1 MYSFELQQPGNMKD
15 AVALLGKGGARPL
28 AGGQSLVAA
37 MKLRLA
43 QPEKLVDLSQVQ
55 ELRGIRR
62 EGDRI
67 VIGALARHAQVAAS
81 QEVQQAI
88 PALAWL
94 AGEIG
99 DAQVRNMGTLG
110 GSLANNDPAACYPA
124 AILALSAVV
133 ETDRRQIPAEDFI
146 VGAFETALAEGE
158 LITAVH
164 FPIPDRAAY
173 IKFSNSASR
182 FALVGVFLAKRG
194 DEVRVAVTGAGPH
207 AFRAQPLEDALRKDF
222 SAMAARAVRMPA
234 DNLSSDL
241 HASAS
246 YRAHLIPVLAGRA
259 VEQALAR

>member
-1 MYSFELQQPGNMKD
+1 MYTFELQQPGNVKD
-15 AVALLGKGGARPL
+15 AVAMLAQGGAQPL

-43 QPEKLVDLSQVQ
+43 QPENLVDLSQVQ
-55 ELRGIRR
+55 ELRGVRR
-62 EGDRI
+62 EGDNI
-67 VIGALARHAQVAAS
+67 VIGALTCHADVAAS
-81 QEVQQAI
+81 PEMQEAI

-99 DAQVRNMGTLG
+99 DAQVRNMGTIG

-133 ETDRRQIPAEDFI
+133 QTDRRQIAAEDFI
-146 VGAFETALAEGE
+146 VGPFETALAEGE

-164 FPIPDRAAY
+164 FPIPERAAY
-173 IKFSNSASR
+173 IKFSNTASR
-182 FALVGVFLAKRG
+182 FALVGVFVAKRG
-194 DEVRVAVTGAGPH
+194 DDVRVGVTGAAPN
-207 AFRAQPLEDALRKDF
+207 AFRARPLEDALKKDF

-234 DNLSSDL
+234 DDLSSDL

>member
-1 MYSFELQQPGNMKD
+1 MYPFELQQPGNLKD
-15 AVALLGKGGARPL
+15 AVAMLGRGGAQPL

-43 QPEKLVDLSQVQ
+43 QPEHLVDLSQLK

-62 EGDRI
+62 EGKTL
-67 VIGALARHAQVAAS
+67 VIGALTCHADVAAS
-81 QEVQQAI
+81 AEVQQAI

-124 AILALSAVV
+124 AILALGATV
-133 ETDRRQIPAEDFI
+133 ETDRRKIVADDFI
-146 VGAFETALAEGE
+146 VGPFDTALADGE

-164 FPIPDRAAY
+164 FPIPEQAAY

-182 FALVGVFLAKRG
+182 FALVGVFVAKSG
-194 DEVRVAVTGAGPH
+194 ADVRVAVTGAGAN
-207 AFRAQPLEDALRKDF
+207 AFRVRELEDALKKDF
-222 SAMAARAVRMPA
+222 SATAARATRVPA
-234 DNLSSDL
+234 DDLNSDI
-241 HASAS
+241 HASAA

-259 VEQALAR
+259 VEQALRG